1 MGKVGLDAK
10 ETCRIPD
17 DSGRKQRIA
26 EVSIFD
32 NLKDGWTW
40 FTIQFKF

>member
-17 DSGRKQRIA
+17 DSGREQRIA
-26 EVSIFD
+26 EVSMAGHGLQYNFSVD
-32 NLKDGWTW
+32 ESMP
-40 FTIQFKF
+40 